1 MFSPYSLSLPGGVQG
16 QVLGL
21 ARELRQRGHQV
32 RVLGPCDGPPPD
44 AGVTPLGNSI
54 PLAANGSVA
63 PIAPDPSAGLRT
75 IRALRDEAFDVIHLH
90 EPLVPGCNMTALL
103 FKACP
108 TVVTFHAA
116 GASAS
121 YRYLKPA
128 VRWMA
133 TKMDVRAAV
142 SEDAIA
148 LARQAIGPDAP
159 VELLWNGVE
168 VRRFAEAEPWADE
181 DDAKGHQTPAIL
193 FVGRHEERKG
203 LGVLLEAFSRVTVDA
218 KLWVFGDGPDSAA
231 LRAHYTDGRIQWFG
245 RGPDGQRNRLYR
257 GAAVY
262 CAPSLGGESFGV
274 VLLEAMA
281 AGAAVVASDI
291 DGYRNV
297 ATESDH
303 ALLVPP
309 NDPAALAEALT
320 RVLRD
325 ESLRRKLV
333 AGGRRRAEEF
343 SMANLAAR
351 YEELYRD
358 AIGVHRAT
366 TRSKRRWWRLS
377 L

>member
-1 MFSPYSLSLPGGVQG
+1 MRIGVFSPYSLSFPGGVQG

-21 ARELRQRGHQV
+21 ARALRLLGHDV

-103 FKACP
+103 FKP
-108 TVVTFHAA
+108 GPVVVTFHAA

-128 VRWMA
+128 VRWIA
-133 TKMDVRAAV
+133 RRMDVRTAV
-142 SEDAIA
+142 SDDAVA
-148 LARQAIGPDAP
+148 LARQAIGDDAP
-159 VELLWNGVE
+159 VEPVWNGVE
-168 VRRFAEAEPWADE
+168 VERFASAEPFLAE
-181 DDAKGHQTPAIL
+181 PSRPQSPAIL

-203 LGVLLEAFSRVTVDA
+203 LGVLLEAFSRMTIDCQ
-218 KLWVFGDGPDSAA
+218 LWVAGDGPDHAA
-231 LRAHYTDGRIQWFG
+231 LRARYTDGRITWFG
-245 RGPDGQRNRLYR
+245 RVTDGLRNRLYR
-257 GAAVY
+257 GATVY

-281 AGAAVVASDI
+281 SGTPVVASDI

-297 ATESDH
+297 ATEGDH
-303 ALLVPP
+303 AVLVRP
-309 NDPAALAEALT
+309 NDPGALAEALT
-320 RVLRD
+320 RVLDDPSIRT
-325 ESLRRKLV
+325 KLID
-333 AGGRRRAEEF
+333 GGRRRAEEF
-343 SMANLAAR
+343 SMTRLAER
-351 YEELYRD
+351 YEVLYHQ
-358 AIGVHRAT
+358 AIAMAP
-366 TRSKRRWWRLS
+366 RRRR
-377 L
+377 